1 MMYNPC
7 NANQRLNLRKVDAL
21 LRTAAERVDGGTVR
35 RALRIAAFRRLA
47 AAYTLNEL
55 GDWLATIAL
64 AVLVYD
70 HTGDALATTAL
81 FISTKFLPS
90 LLVPALAAHVERIP
104 VGRTLGA
111 LYVAEALTFGALAL
125 STYAF
130 ALVVVCLLAFVDGTL
145 AATGRAVTRAASVAL
160 LEPAG
165 VLREGNAALN
175 VGFATMNIAGPA
187 LAGVLVAAGGPP
199 VALGLA
205 SAVFLGLAAML
216 LATRGLP
223 AGTADEVPWGPR
235 LREGAAYVWSH
246 PVARPLIV
254 AQAGLLVLFTIVVPI
269 EVVYARESLHA
280 GNAGFAA
287 LVTAWGLGLVGG
299 SLVFARLGR
308 RPITLVVGVS
318 TLAIGAGYLGM
329 AAAPGLAAACAA
341 AVVGGVGNGVQ
352 WVAVI
357 TALQEAVEAPMQA
370 RVAGFFEAVATAM
383 PGIGFILGGILTAAL
398 SPRAAFAVSG
408 AGVVLVVAVGTFAFR
423 KQRLFS
429 HA

>member
-1 MMYNPC
+1 LRKSGWLLEKP
-7 NANQRLNLRKVDAL
+7 RRKVD
-21 LRTAAERVDGGTVR
+21 ESKM
-35 RALRIAAFRRLA
+35 RATLRIRTFRRLA
-47 AAYTLNEL
+47 IAYTLNEL

-104 VGRTLGA
+104 VGRTLGG
-111 LYVAEALTFGALAL
+111 LYVAEALTFAALAF
-125 STYAF
+125 STSSF

-145 AATGRAVTRAASVAL
+145 AATGRAVTRAATVAL

-165 VLREGNAALN
+165 VLRDGNAALN

-187 LAGVLVAAGGPP
+187 LAGVLVAAGGS
-199 VALGLA
+199 ALALA
-205 SAVFLGLAAML
+205 LAGAVFLGLAAML
-216 LATRGLP
+216 LTTPGLP
-223 AGTADEVPWGPR
+223 AGTTDEAPWGSR

-246 PVARPLIV
+246 PVARPLIA

-287 LVTAWGLGLVGG
+287 LVTAWGAGLVIG
-299 SLVFARLGR
+299 SVVFARLGR
-308 RPITLVVGVS
+308 RPITIVVGIS
-318 TLAIGAGYLGM
+318 TLAIGAGYIGM
-329 AAAPGLAAACAA
+329 AAAPGLAAASVA
-341 AVVGGVGNGVQ
+341 AVVGGIGNGVQ
-352 WVAVI
+352 WVAVV
-357 TALQEAVEAPMQA
+357 TALQEAVQAQMQA

-383 PGIGFILGGILTAAL
+383 PGLGFILGGALTAAV
-398 SPRAAFAVSG
+398 SPRAAFAASG
-408 AGVVLVVAVGTFAFR
+408 GGVVLIVGAGGR
-423 KQRLFS
+423 AGGRV
-429 HA
+429 